1 MIFLCHGITCYD
13 GSGSFVCV
21 HCGNSGAVSGTIQR
35 IEVQRVGVKAEPG
48 VKREPG
54 VKAEPGYP
62 KRGPRW

>member
-1 MIFLCHGITCYD
+1 MPLKHMSTW
-13 GSGSFVCV
+13 
-21 HCGNSGAVSGTIQR
+21 
-35 IEVQRVGVKAEPG
+35 G